1 MLGSAQDPTWIPG
14 LVPALLLLL
23 LAAVVVA
30 AAVAGCTARPF
41 ACRDALTQA
50 WEALLRAVFSVVY
63 VRFGVGIGS
72 NLCLQV
78 SESVRSDQC

>member
-1 MLGSAQDPTWIPG
+1 MAAA
-14 LVPALLLLL
+14 PARSMSLPLLLL

-50 WEALLRAVFSVVY
+50 WEALLRAVFSVVH

>member
-1 MLGSAQDPTWIPG
+1 MAAA
-14 LVPALLLLL
+14 PARSMSLPLLLL